1 MHPVHNGGSTE
12 DLRMRQDPSPSR
24 CIRVKVQLTH
34 PLAVIHPICINIS
47 IFFLLFFYFISASIL
62 HLLMLFVGQ
71 AMAVMENCGL
81 LCGCRRSKWILRAV
95 LTSMV

>member
-34 PLAVIHPICINIS
+34 PLAVIHPTCMNIS
-47 IFFLLFFYFISASIL
+47 IFFLFFYFISASAHVICRPGNDGNGEL
-62 HLLMLFVGQ
+62 WT
-71 AMAVMENCGL
+71 VMRL
-81 LCGCRRSKWILRAV
+81 QTK
-95 LTSMV
+95 